1 MKEFLRK
8 LTAPPVFKDEQ
19 KTHQAYLLNIIL
31 WALIL
36 VPFPYVLYAVIFMP
50 QYVERVLTQGLIGEA
65 VNIFL
70 LILLKRGHVRL
81 SAQLQVIAFW
91 LFFTASAFT
100 GLGVQG
106 EAYLLGYPLVI
117 MIAGLLVGWRTAI
130 GVTILSLLS
139 GLGMIYAVQA
149 GWIDTD
155 VERPLFF
162 IWIMTLAIFPM
173 GAILQYLSSRTV
185 NRALE
190 RARLSEEK
198 YRLISDVSTDYTF
211 ESVVDKE
218 GNARTVWV
226 GGAFEKMTG
235 YTFEEYDEKGGW
247 YGHIHPEDLEK
258 DAEDMRKLRNNE
270 EVIGSEI
277 RTFAKDGTIRWER
290 VFAHPVWSEKENRL
304 VGIIGAVQ
312 DITAQKEAEALL
324 KETLLRQNAIL
335 DNIPDIAWLK
345 DLDSR
350 YIAVNEEF
358 VKACGRKIEEIIGK
372 TDYDIWKKEY
382 AEHYRSNDLRVIQSG
397 RRESLEE
404 TLLDQAGAVHWV
416 ETIKT
421 PMFNAAGE
429 VVGTI
434 GIARDITARKKA
446 EFERERLIAE
456 LEAKNAELER
466 FTYTVSHDLKS
477 PLVTITGFLNYL
489 EKDARAGHFDKFQQ
503 DLERIRQAVDK
514 MQTLLKDLLELS
526 RIGRMM
532 NEPVEVNFREIV
544 QEALEMVAGDIEA
557 RSAQVEFE
565 DTGCRVRGDR
575 TRLVEVMQN
584 LIENAVKF
592 MGNQPNP
599 LVRIGAATDENGK
612 TIFFVQDNGIGIDPK
627 FNERIFGLF
636 NKLDATTPGSGIG
649 LTLVKRIVEVHGGKI
664 WLESQPGKGATF
676 YFTLS

>member
-1 MKEFLRK
+1 MKEFLQK
-8 LTAPPVFKDEQ
+8 LIAPPVFEDET

-36 VPFPYVLYAVIFMP
+36 VPFPYVLYTMIFMP

-65 VNIFL
+65 ANIFL

-91 LFFTASAFT
+91 LFITASAFT

-117 MIAGLLVGWRTAI
+117 MIAGLLLGWRAAI

-139 GLGMIYAVQA
+139 GMGMIHAVQA
-149 GWIDTD
+149 GWIETD

-162 IWIMTLAIFPM
+162 IWIVSFVIFPM

-198 YRLISDVSTDYTF
+198 YRLISHVSTDYTF
-211 ESVVDKE
+211 ESVVDE
-218 GNARTVWV
+218 QGNAKAVWV

-235 YTFEEYDEKGGW
+235 YTFEEYDAQGGW
-247 YGHIHPEDLEK
+247 YGHIHPDDLEK
-258 DAEDMRKLRNNE
+258 DAEDMRKLRSNE

-277 RTFAKDGTIRWER
+277 RTFSKDGTIRWER
-290 VFAHPVWSEKENRL
+290 VFAHPVWSEAENRL

-335 DNIPDIAWLK
+335 DNIPDMAWLK

-350 YIAVNEEF
+350 YIAVNEQYL
-358 VKACGRKIEEIIGK
+358 KISGKNIDDIIGK
-372 TDYDIWKKEY
+372 TDHDIWEKEF
-382 AEHYRSNDLRVIQSG
+382 ADKYRRDDLEVIQSG
-397 RRESLEE
+397 KRRQIEE
-404 TLLDQAGAVHWV
+404 FQRDHTGREYWV

-421 PMFNAAGE
+421 PIRNAQGN
-429 VVGTI
+429 VIGTT
-434 GIARDITARKKA
+434 GIAREITERKKA
-446 EFERERLIAE
+446 ELEREQLIAQ

-489 EKDARAGHFDKFQQ
+489 EKDARAGNFDKFQE
-503 DLERIRQAVDK
+503 DLARIRQAVDK
-514 MQTLLKDLLELS
+514 MQSLLKDLLELS

-532 NEPVEVNFREIV
+532 NDPVEIGFGDIAR
-544 QEALEMVAGDIEA
+544 EALEMVMGQVKA
-557 RSAQVEFE
+557 RGVRIEFE
-565 DTGCRVRGDR
+565 DAGCKVRGDR
-575 TRLVEVMQN
+575 IRLVEVIQN

-592 MGNQPNP
+592 MGDQPNP
-599 LVRIGAATDENGK
+599 LVRIGAKANEDGK
-612 TIFFVQDNGIGIDPK
+612 PIFFVQDNGIGIEPK
-627 FNERIFGLF
+627 FSERIFGLF
-636 NKLDATTPGSGIG
+636 NKLDTNTPGSGIG
-649 LTLVKRIVEVHGGKI
+649 LTIVKRIVEVHGGKI
-664 WLESQPGKGATF
+664 WLESEPGKGSTF